1 MNIIERKKYIEKIT
15 PFIGKSIIK
24 VLTGARRCGKTYL
37 LLQLIEKI
45 KNENS
50 EANIIY
56 INKESA
62 EFRNLINHTALYEYV
77 KSKSDRTRK
86 NYVFVDEIQEIEKFE
101 IALRELLSENYD
113 IYCTGSN
120 ARMLSSDLATVLS
133 GRYIEIP
140 VYSLSYAEFLQ
151 FHQLQNTKET
161 LLKYIKYGGLPY
173 LIHLPMDDEIVYQYL
188 QSVYNTIILKDIV
201 WRYNIRDVDFLNRL
215 IIYLAE
221 NTGNY
226 VSAKKITDFIK
237 SQKLHLSINSVQNYL
252 HYLANAF
259 FVDQVKR
266 YDIRGKKVFE
276 VNEKYFFRD
285 LGLKHAVLPFQ
296 PNDLG
301 KIMENL
307 VYNHLI
313 VNDYKVYI
321 GKFDDKEI
329 DFYAVRGTEI
339 LYVQVAYLLPD
350 QSTYER
356 EFGNLLK
363 IEDNYRKMVVTAD
376 ELAQGQYKGIEHIY
390 ILDFLTRKL

>member
-1 MNIIERKKYIEKIT
+1 
-15 PFIGKSIIK
+15 
-24 VLTGARRCGKTYL
+24 
-37 LLQLIEKI
+37 
-45 KNENS
+45 
-50 EANIIY
+50 
-56 INKESA
+56 
-62 EFRNLINHTALYEYV
+62 
-77 KSKSDRTRK
+77 
-86 NYVFVDEIQEIEKFE
+86 
-101 IALRELLSENYD
+101 
-113 IYCTGSN
+113 
-120 ARMLSSDLATVLS
+120 
-133 GRYIEIP
+133 
-140 VYSLSYAEFLQ
+140 
-151 FHQLQNTKET
+151 
-161 LLKYIKYGGLPY
+161 
-173 LIHLPMDDEIVYQYL
+173 
-188 QSVYNTIILKDIV
+188 V

-215 IIYLAE
+215 IIFLAE

-252 HYLANAF
+252 HYLVNAF

-376 ELAQGQYKGIEHIY
+376 EFAQGHYKGIEHIY